1 MRCLDILA
9 KRVRSQTVSLKFIW
23 ILLNKGYNM
32 LNNTKIYDDIAT
44 YEVPVCALNNWRST
58 VVGVL
63 AVVILERNQFQKQ
76 DMVHCE
82 AFWHMDTTI
91 CNLSKIGSKIIAIRF
106 CETWNRILKAC
117 IALKPEG
124 DEKWKPRNSICYD
137 QLCLTSTR
145 YFWKMNRKWKF
156 PNFQIYGFYDFFLF
170 KSMNSTKNPQ
180 NSILCTL
187 WHN

>member
-1 MRCLDILA
+1 
-9 KRVRSQTVSLKFIW
+9 
-23 ILLNKGYNM
+23 M
-32 LNNTKIYDDIAT
+32 LWTLVLYDDIAT
-44 YEVPVCALNNWRST
+44 HEVSVCAWRNWRSA

-63 AVVILERNQFQKQ
+63 AVVIFEKKSSKSKIWYPVKRLYITN
-76 DMVHCE
+76 
-82 AFWHMDTTI
+82 

-124 DEKWKPRNSICYD
+124 DEKWKPRNSINSD

-145 YFWKMNRKWKF
+145 HFWKMYRKWKF
-156 PNFQIYGFYDFFLF
+156 PNFQIYGFYDIFLF
-170 KSMNSTKNPQ
+170 KSMKSTKDPQ

-187 WHN
+187 WHNL